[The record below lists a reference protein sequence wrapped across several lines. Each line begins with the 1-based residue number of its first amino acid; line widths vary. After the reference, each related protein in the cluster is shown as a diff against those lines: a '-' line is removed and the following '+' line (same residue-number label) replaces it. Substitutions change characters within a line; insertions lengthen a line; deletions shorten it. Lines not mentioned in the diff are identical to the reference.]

1 MTATYTPFSTDK
13 DRVRFYLGD
22 TVTTAAKFS
31 DEEITAAI
39 SEFGAWRVAVL
50 ELLNSLIATLSAT
63 PNYKA
68 DWLQEDIDTA
78 TKQLRALHT
87 RLTAQFGINT
97 SRVITRGVAVYRA
110 DSLQTD
116 ANYTSSE

>member
-1 MTATYTPFSTDK
+1 MTATYTAFATDK

-22 TVTTAAKFS
+22 TVVTAAKFS

-39 SEFGAWRVAVL
+39 TEFGAWKVAVL

-87 RLTAQFGINT
+87 RLTAQFGVNT
-97 SRVITRGVAVYRA
+97 SRVVTSAVHVYRA
-110 DSLQTD
+110 DSLQTNAD
-116 ANYTSSE
+116 YTNQ